1 MVCDLETKVT
11 TKAEFKH
18 LMHWQKGKNM
28 KISNYMDNANLIM
41 KTNAN
46 KIQKENNQT
55 RKNINGWCKNK
66 D

>member
-1 MVCDLETKVT
+1 
-11 TKAEFKH
+11 
-18 LMHWQKGKNM
+18 MHWQKGKNM

-55 RKNINGWCKNK
+55 TVWLNK
-66 D
+66 KYQWLV